1 MHPLLQVYGQ
11 SYERNLSDLPQDEL
25 FALILS
31 YLCQDIYRYHRYI
44 NPALIKIHKL
54 FVTELSSPGFG
65 GEQDITFI
73 NHTFTINTDRHFNES
88 KGLFIW
94 EKTPRLQPG
103 QPSASVM
110 WDDFNF
116 RLHEKFHPGLQW
128 WLCHAVLFWV

>member
-11 SYERNLSDLPQDEL
+11 SYERNLSDLPQDEW

-54 FVTELSSPGFG
+54 FVTELSSPGLG

-88 KGLFIW
+88 KGLFI
-94 EKTPRLQPG
+94 
-103 QPSASVM
+103 
-110 WDDFNF
+110 
-116 RLHEKFHPGLQW
+116 
-128 WLCHAVLFWV
+128 